1 MGVVLSWVSCRDA
14 SCISGGSQHCHLA
27 RDPRMQI
34 LELVQGR
41 TVDLTIRFSRKQ
53 MGVVLPQQDGGA

>member
-1 MGVVLSWVSCRDA
+1 MLPASVEPLSPVTW
-14 SCISGGSQHCHLA
+14 
-27 RDPRMQI
+27 QI